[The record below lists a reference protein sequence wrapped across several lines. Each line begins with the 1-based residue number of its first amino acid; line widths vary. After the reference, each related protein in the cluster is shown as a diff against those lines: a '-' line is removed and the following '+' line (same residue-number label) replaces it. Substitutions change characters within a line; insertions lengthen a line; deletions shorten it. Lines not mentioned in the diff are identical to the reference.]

1 MCKHIGAK
9 SLRFLILN
17 GLYRALCSEN
27 RNKLYPQFTDHYF
40 SGEYPIKPVDQT
52 GDEKITQLSFLSGKS
67 NN

>member
-1 MCKHIGAK
+1 
-9 SLRFLILN
+9 
-17 GLYRALCSEN
+17 
-27 RNKLYPQFTDHYF
+27 LYPQFTDHYF